1 MEILLRFNTIVYSYL
16 FFALFVFNAL
26 ALLSAE
32 FMPIFSQLFTL
43 LAEDGRIYDIFSC
56 ILLFVVLLTLLSMP
70 IRMYRQR
77 QTLGKTAPFIVSI
90 TAFILLCIVCVLLY
104 WLSGKIFEKDSMDLL
119 LSEEN
124 VMQTW
129 QSYYTSFEFFISFA
143 CWILFIILP
152 LAYKALSLKINIEHR
167 IGKSM
172 LILEPSITT
181 IIIFMSANAYHPYFS
196 PLVSKYIH
204 FTCFVMANILLLYVL
219 FRNKKLFGF
228 YEYANIIL
236 LSLSILYFVLC
247 SSSML
252 RGEFFNAQLTLYAL
266 GIASWCSEWLYNQEI
281 VSEQIAS

>member
-1 MEILLRFNTIVYSYL
+1 MRFNTIVYSYL

-56 ILLFVVLLTLLSMP
+56 ILLFIVLLTLFSMP
-70 IRMYRQR
+70 IRMYKQR
-77 QTLGKTAPFIVSI
+77 QTLGKTAPFIVSFM
-90 TAFILLCIVCVLLY
+90 ACILLCIVCVLLY
-104 WLSGKIFEKDSMDLL
+104 WLSGKIFQQDVRDLL
-119 LSEEN
+119 LGEE
-124 VMQTW
+124 VVTQTW
-129 QSYYTSFEFFISFA
+129 QSYYTSLEFFFSFI
-143 CWILFIILP
+143 CWFLFVILP
-152 LAYKALSLKINIEHR
+152 LAYKAVSLEINIQHR

-181 IIIFMSANAYHPYFS
+181 IVIFMSANVYHPYFS
-196 PLVSKYIH
+196 NLASKYIY
-204 FTCFVMANILLLYVL
+204 FAYFVLANIMLLYVL

-228 YEYANIIL
+228 YEYANLVL
-236 LSLSILYFVLC
+236 LSLNIFYVVLC

-252 RGEFFNAQLTLYAL
+252 RGDFFNAQLTLYAL

-281 VSEQIAS
+281 VSEQITS